1 MELGV
6 KDRLILLGV
15 LPKEGN
21 ITTLKIVRKLREELS
36 FNEEE
41 HKLLNFR
48 EKAGM
53 TVWNFET
60 DGKKEIEIGEKA
72 TDVIVETLKGLDRN
86 NKLHEDHLPLW
97 EIFME
102 GGK

>member
-53 TVWNFET
+53 TVWDFKLAV
-60 DGKKEIEIGEKA
+60 KKNIEIGEKA
-72 TDVIVETLKGLDRN
+72 TDMIVEVMKGLDKN
-86 NKLHEDHLPLW
+86 KKLHEDHLPLW

-102 GGK
+102 DSK